1 MKNLLIALLVLL
13 LSTAYIACTKT
24 SFITSKD
31 AQLRTSADTL
41 HFDTVFTSTGSVA
54 NRFKIFNPN
63 QQKLLLTNI
72 KLAGG
77 ATSAFKINV
86 DGVAGNNF
94 NNIQLEAGDS
104 LYVFVSVSINPT
116 AANAPFIFQD
126 SIFINYNGNEKI
138 VQLDAYGQNAYFLR
152 NRQITTDTSFTK
164 DLPIVILGRLVVDP
178 GATLTLEAG
187 TNIYVHAD
195 APILINGSLHAEG
208 RKFDSTQVSFR
219 GDRLDVDF
227 RDYPGSW
234 PGIYFS
240 ETSRN
245 NILTF
250 TNIKNA
256 YQGIITIESIS
267 NPKITLNE
275 CTITNIYDAGI
286 LSDHSTIIARNCLI
300 ANCGN
305 NIALTG
311 GGTYNFN
318 HCTVSS
324 YSNLFINHKNPV
336 LLISNANGQNQ
347 PNSLTANFRNCIFY
361 GDSGIVKNEIV
372 LERKGTTPY
381 NVNFQNILY
390 RNKVATSLANFTSS
404 INNEDPKFDS
414 LDAGKRIYNFRLKS
428 TSPAINKGSNTGI
441 LFDLDGKPRGGA
453 AGLPDIGA
461 YEF

>member
-234 PGIYFS
+234 PGIS
-240 ETSRN
+240 
-245 NILTF
+245 
-250 TNIKNA
+250 
-256 YQGIITIESIS
+256 G
-267 NPKITLNE
+267 
-275 CTITNIYDAGI
+275 C
-286 LSDHSTIIARNCLI
+286 ARTRF
-300 ANCGN
+300 G
-305 NIALTG
+305 
-311 GGTYNFN
+311 
-318 HCTVSS
+318 
-324 YSNLFINHKNPV
+324 
-336 LLISNANGQNQ
+336 
-347 PNSLTANFRNCIFY
+347 
-361 GDSGIVKNEIV
+361 
-372 LERKGTTPY
+372 
-381 NVNFQNILY
+381 
-390 RNKVATSLANFTSS
+390 
-404 INNEDPKFDS
+404 
-414 LDAGKRIYNFRLKS
+414 
-428 TSPAINKGSNTGI
+428 
-441 LFDLDGKPRGGA
+441 
-453 AGLPDIGA
+453 
-461 YEF
+461 

>member
-1 MKNLLIALLVLL
+1 MLFLFVLL
-13 LSTAYIACTKT
+13 LSTAYISCTKT
-24 SFITSKD
+24 NFITSKD
-31 AQLRTSADTL
+31 AQLNTSADTL
-41 HFDTVFTSTGSVA
+41 HFDSVFTTTGSIVK
-54 NRFKIFNPN
+54 RFKIFNPN
-63 QQKLLLTNI
+63 QQKLLLNNI
-72 KLAGG
+72 KLRGG
-77 ATSAFKINV
+77 AISPFKINV
-86 DGVAGNNF
+86 DGVAGTNF
-94 NNIQLEAGDS
+94 NNIELEAGDS
-104 LYVFVSVSINPT
+104 LYVFVTVSINPAT
-116 AANAPFIFQD
+116 ANIPFIVRD
-126 SIFINYNGNEKI
+126 SISISYNGNQKI
-138 VQLDAYGQNAYFLR
+138 VQLDAYGRKAHFLR
-152 NRQITTDTSFTK
+152 NRQIMADTTFTNR
-164 DLPIVILGRLVVDP
+164 LPIVILGGLVVNADVL
-178 GATLTLEAG
+178 LTVEKG
-187 TNIYVHAD
+187 TQIYVHSG
-195 APILINGSLHAEG
+195 APIIINGSLQTQG
-208 RKFDSTQVSFR
+208 KKFDSTQITFQ
-219 GDRLDVDF
+219 GDRLDPDF
-227 RDYPGSW
+227 KDYPGSW

-256 YQGIITIESIS
+256 YQGIMTKEAVS

-286 LSDHSTIIARNCLI
+286 LSEHSTIIARNCLV

-305 NIALTG
+305 NITITG

-390 RNKVATSLANFTSS
+390 RNKDATSLANFTSS

-414 LDAGKRIYNFRLKS
+414 LDTGKRIYNFRLKS

>member
-13 LSTAYIACTKT
+13 LSTAYTACTKT
-24 SFITSKD
+24 SFTTSKD
-31 AQLRTSADTL
+31 AQLSTSADTL

-54 NRFKIFNPN
+54 DRFKIFNPN
-63 QQKLLLTNI
+63 KQKLLLSNI

-94 NNIQLEAGDS
+94 NNVELEAGDS
-104 LYVFVSVSINPT
+104 LYVFVSVSINPN
-116 AANAPFIFQD
+116 AANLPFIFRD
-126 SIFINYNGNEKI
+126 SILINYNGNEKI
-138 VQLDAYGQNAYFLR
+138 VQLDAYGRNAHFLR
-152 NRQITTDTSFTK
+152 DRKITADTSFTK
-164 DLPIVILGRLVVDP
+164 DLPIVILGGLVVAP
-178 GATLTLEAG
+178 GVTLTLEEG
-187 TNIYVHAD
+187 TKIYVHAD

-208 RKFDSTQVSFR
+208 RKFDSTQVSFQ

-256 YQGIITIESIS
+256 FQGIITKESVS

-286 LSDHSTIIARNCLI
+286 LSEHSTIIARNCLV

-305 NIALTG
+305 NIAIIG

-318 HCTVSS
+318 HCTISS

-347 PNSLTANFRNCIFY
+347 TNSLTANFRNCIFY

-372 LERKGTTPY
+372 LDKKGTTPY
-381 NVNFQNILY
+381 SINFQNILY
-390 RNKVATSLANFTSS
+390 RNKEGSPQANIINS
-404 INNEDPKFDS
+404 INNQDPQFDS

-428 TSPAINKGSNTGI
+428 TSPAINKGTNTGI
-441 LFDLDGKPRGGA
+441 LFDLDGKPRGGT